1 MTDFQITS
9 KTFGGRQILGPISL
23 KLIGG
28 EITALLGA
36 SGVGKSTL
44 LRIIAGLAND
54 DAGTVQPKRRLGMVF
69 QEPRL
74 LPWKTALQNVELAGE
89 ERGLLAALGVAHAK
103 HLYPRQLSL
112 GMARRVSI
120 ARALASNPQL
130 LILDEPFASLDE
142 ESAAISRHVIMN
154 TAQNTD
160 ITTLFVTHDKAE
172 AKTLATRIFTLLGQP
187 AQLLEA

>member
-1 MTDFQITS
+1 
-9 KTFGGRQILGPISL
+9 
-23 KLIGG
+23 
-28 EITALLGA
+28 
-36 SGVGKSTL
+36 
-44 LRIIAGLAND
+44 
-54 DAGTVQPKRRLGMVF
+54 
-69 QEPRL
+69 
-74 LPWKTALQNVELAGE
+74 
-89 ERGLLAALGVAHAK
+89 
-103 HLYPRQLSL
+103 
-112 GMARRVSI
+112 MARRVSI